1 MVDKN
6 LISPDEIRIL
16 RNVVDL
22 FVQSGEPVSS
32 RTIKSRF
39 RLAESTAH
47 IRGVLH
53 RLEEMGLLC
62 KPHISAGRIPTDR
75 GYRLYVD
82 EIGAAN
88 ALSRPIA
95 ERVRRRVVQDWND
108 VRDVMAITSQLLSE
122 LTNYM
127 GLSMGIMHS
136 HSVVERLAIVQLE
149 ARGGLIVLSLLP
161 GMVRK
166 VYVEFSEDYPSY
178 VVDRAV
184 RMINER
190 IAGHP
195 LDQAPE
201 RLEAFLRE
209 AAGIDRD
216 IVEAVSRES
225 GYLFDWPYDYEYCYM
240 GIEKQVGNQ
249 ELKSPKMLQNLLRL
263 MGERSIMLNVLKGRM
278 TENVSVTIGSEN
290 KVRELE
296 DFAVVTRRF
305 RTADCDGLLGV
316 LGPTRMA
323 YRLVLALLDRTAEEL
338 HHVHIS
344 EE

>member
-1 MVDKN
+1 MVDNN
-6 LISPDEIRIL
+6 LISPNEIRIL
-16 RNVVDL
+16 RIVVDL

-32 RTIKSRF
+32 RMIKSRF

-47 IRGVLH
+47 IRSVLH
-53 RLEEMGLLC
+53 HLEEMGLLY
-62 KPHISAGRIPTDR
+62 KPHVSAGRVPTDR

-82 EIGAAN
+82 EIGTVS

-95 ERVRRRVVQDWND
+95 ERVRRKVAQDWND

-136 HSVVERLAIVQLE
+136 RSVVERLAIVQLE

-161 GMVRK
+161 DMARK
-166 VYVEFSEDYPSY
+166 VFVEFAEDYPSY

-201 RLEAFLRE
+201 RLEVFLRE

-216 IVEAVSRES
+216 IAEAVSRES
-225 GYLFDWPYDYEYCYM
+225 EYLFDWPYDYKYYYG
-240 GIEKQVGNQ
+240 GIEKRVGNQ
-249 ELKSPKMLQNLLRL
+249 ELSNPKVLQNLVRL
-263 MGERSIMLNVLKGRM
+263 ME
-278 TENVSVTIGSEN
+278 
-290 KVRELE
+290 
-296 DFAVVTRRF
+296 
-305 RTADCDGLLGV
+305 
-316 LGPTRMA
+316 
-323 YRLVLALLDRTAEEL
+323 ALCSTCSRAG
-338 HHVHIS
+338 
-344 EE
+344 